1 MIAAKITQE
10 EKDST
15 RATVDEDR
23 KHAIEAAIVAEREGT
38 LRIER
43 TGAKDA
49 RSAKML
55 ALLLMRAVSLRQL
68 REEQE
73 WTDSR

>member
-23 KHAIEAAIVAEREGT
+23 KHAIEAAIVRM
-38 LRIER
+38 RPPR
-43 TGAKDA
+43 TRA
-49 RSAKML
+49 
-55 ALLLMRAVSLRQL
+55 MR
-68 REEQE
+68 
-73 WTDSR
+73 

>member
-23 KHAIEAAIVAEREGT
+23 KHAIEAAIVRGH
-38 LRIER
+38 
-43 TGAKDA
+43 
-49 RSAKML
+49 SL
-55 ALLLMRAVSLRQL
+55 AFTFSYPIYPPC
-68 REEQE
+68 
-73 WTDSR
+73 